1 MRILVYLLPTMQ
13 QEQTFLYH
21 KVVVDM
27 LEAYDKFPRKSE
39 EILSTQFELS
49 YNKANFRRTCQFI
62 FLTLLRNKFFIEYAL
77 DKFCSKPPKQKIKAV
92 LQSACAELL
101 NSDKEKKFKII
112 HNWVEFTKK
121 NFSKAESGF
130 VNAVLRKCL
139 CFFDNP
145 QFENL
150 NEIEK
155 LSIIYSNPVWLTKRW
170 IKDFGSHTTKEILEL
185 NKKASDVFFRKSPN
199 PKANTLLEKY
209 SDIFEL
215 THDSDFLKLKSGNW
229 EFAKKLL
236 NSELFYVQDPSTL
249 NAPRL
254 LNPQP
259 DKKYLD
265 LCASPGG
272 KSRAIA
278 DIILQNS
285 ITKKKNK
292 LENLG
297 TLVSVDL
304 EQRIKPLKEN
314 LSKIDF
320 LNTNIIPCDIL
331 NQNLKEKLKEK
342 NLPIKFDGVFLDA
355 PCSNTGVLRR
365 RPDAKYRIKEK
376 DISSCANI
384 QSKLL
389 DISADFVE
397 ENSFLVYSTCSID
410 KSENEDIA
418 QQFLEN
424 HKNFKLIF
432 GKTFLPNLQSDGCGA
447 FLFQHTI

>member
-1 MRILVYLLPTMQ
+1 M
-13 QEQTFLYH
+13 
-21 KVVVDM
+21 
-27 LEAYDKFPRKSE
+27 
-39 EILSTQFELS
+39 
-49 YNKANFRRTCQFI
+49 
-62 FLTLLRNKFFIEYAL
+62 
-77 DKFCSKPPKQKIKAV
+77 
-92 LQSACAELL
+92 
-101 NSDKEKKFKII
+101 
-112 HNWVEFTKK
+112 
-121 NFSKAESGF
+121 
-130 VNAVLRKCL
+130 
-139 CFFDNP
+139 
-145 QFENL
+145 
-150 NEIEK
+150 
-155 LSIIYSNPVWLTKRW
+155 
-170 IKDFGSHTTKEILEL
+170 
-185 NKKASDVFFRKSPN
+185 
-199 PKANTLLEKY
+199 
-209 SDIFEL
+209 
-215 THDSDFLKLKSGNW
+215 
-229 EFAKKLL
+229 
-236 NSELFYVQDPSTL
+236 
-249 NAPRL
+249 
-254 LNPQP
+254 
-259 DKKYLD
+259 
-265 LCASPGG
+265 
-272 KSRAIA
+272 
-278 DIILQNS
+278 
-285 ITKKKNK
+285 
-292 LENLG
+292 G

-304 EQRIKPLKEN
+304 EQRINPLKEN

-432 GKTFLPNLQSDGCGA
+432 GKTFLPDLQSDGCGA